1 MQSAGSARLPLHY
14 GFHAMRRSGH
24 EIATAPPGGWPRM
37 LGRLLPAL
45 LLAAGLALFLLVGPA
60 DRLDV
65 FAIAQHRSDLLAWVA
80 ARPLLSP
87 LLFTLLYMAAVAF
100 SLPVGLLL
108 TVTAGFLFGP
118 LLGTLAAVVGAT
130 GGAVILFLA
139 ARSALGARLR
149 DRVAAALRRMDAQF
163 RDNAFNYLLSLR
175 LVPIFPFWLVN
186 IVPAFTDMKLRTY
199 LLATALGILP
209 GTLVYA
215 LVGNGLGAV
224 IDAGGTPD
232 LGIVFRPAILAPL
245 LGLGTLALLPVL
257 LRRRRGSMSG

>member
-1 MQSAGSARLPLHY
+1 
-14 GFHAMRRSGH
+14 MRRSGH
-24 EIATAPPGGWPRM
+24 EIATAPPHGRRT

-45 LLAAGLALFLLVGPA
+45 LLAAGLALLLLTGAA
-60 DRLDV
+60 DRLDAA
-65 FAIAQHRSDLLAWVA
+65 AIVRHRSDLLAWVA
-80 ARPLLSP
+80 AQPLLSP
-87 LLFTLLYMAAVAF
+87 LLFTLLYMAAVAV

-130 GGAVILFLA
+130 GGAAILFLA
-139 ARSALGARLR
+139 ARSALGAPLR
-149 DRVAAALRRMDAQF
+149 DRVAAALRRMDGQF

-186 IVPAFTDMKLRTY
+186 IVPAFTDMTLRAY

-224 IDAGGTPD
+224 LDAGGAPD
-232 LGIVFRPAILAPL
+232 LEIIFRPAILAPL
-245 LGLGTLALLPVL
+245 LGLAMLALLPVL
-257 LRRRRGSMSG
+257 LKRRRGAMSG